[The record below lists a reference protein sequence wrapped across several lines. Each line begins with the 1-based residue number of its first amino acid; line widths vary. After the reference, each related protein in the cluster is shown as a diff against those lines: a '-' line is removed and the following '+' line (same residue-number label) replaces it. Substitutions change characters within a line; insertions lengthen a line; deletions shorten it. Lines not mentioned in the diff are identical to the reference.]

1 MPTTQY
7 PLQVGATILRNAPQP
22 VAGEYV
28 VLEGESYY
36 KIANYDDMP
45 PFFMTIVSDADHWLF
60 ISSTGGLSAG
70 RQNANSA
77 LFPYYTEDQ
86 IAEHADNT
94 GHKTI
99 LLITR
104 DGKLLRW
111 EPFSERDAGAYQLQ
125 RNLYKN
131 VPGNALIFE
140 ENNRDLQLTFRV
152 SWRASSRYGFVVTA
166 DVRNESSE
174 SCQVRVLSG
183 LQNLLPYGVTAQ
195 TQRAFSVLLD
205 GYKRNELDP
214 ATGIGM
220 FSLSSTLTD
229 LAEPSESLQ
238 ATTVWQT
245 GLDGAQYLLSPAQVA
260 AFRQGAGIQPE
271 TDVRGRRA
279 AYFVSAAMTLPPAAK
294 QRWYLVAEVNQDHA
308 QLAALRKELRTSS
321 PAELAARLETD
332 IAAGTANLRTLI
344 ANADGLQVSADQM
357 CTAHHLSNVLF
368 NIMRGGVFAD
378 GYRVA
383 KADFSNFLSTRNR
396 LVFEA
401 NQAFLQALPEQ
412 LTITELRQRAIQS
425 GSTDL
430 ERLCYEYLPL
440 TFSRRHGDPSRP
452 WNTFSI
458 NLRQPDGS
466 RKLDYQGNWR
476 DIFQNWEPLAYSY
489 PEFVENMIS
498 AFLNATTADGYN
510 PYRVTRNGIEWEV
523 PEPENP
529 WANIGY
535 WGDHQIIYLL
545 KLLETAA
552 LLHPGRL
559 PAMLNHRM
567 FSHANVPYRI
577 KPYQEILRDWYSTI
591 DFDWTLE
598 EAIEKRVADIGADGK
613 LAADADGRVVH
624 VTLTEK
630 LLILLLAKFSNFVPE
645 GGIWMNTQRP
655 EWNDANNALVGKGLS
670 VVTLCYLRRFIGFS
684 LEMFEHAKDAQYE
697 ISAEVAQF
705 MQAIRAGLEQFQPAM
720 QSGFSAATRRA
731 FMDVVGEAG
740 SAYRQTYYQH
750 GISGVAA
757 TLTKA
762 EMIAFLELA
771 QAYVEQS
778 IRANRREDGLYH
790 AYNTLRLAD
799 GEASIR
805 NLSLMLEGQVAALSA
820 GLLSGADALNLLRA
834 LRQSDLYRA
843 DQHTYIL
850 YPNRNLPGFL
860 QKNTLSAEQVA
871 DSRLIAAL
879 AANQDATLMTRDV
892 NGDYHFNGTFKNAKQ
907 VNAALAALEKQP
919 QYAELVKQEAAQILD
934 MFETHFDHQAF
945 TGRSGTFFA
954 YEGLGSIYWHMV
966 SKLLLATQENFFN
979 AVARAESAAI
989 IADLAAAYYDIRKGL
1004 GFNKSPDVYGAFP
1017 TDPYS
1022 HTPAGRGAQQP
1033 GMTGQVKEEILTR
1046 FAELGVFIR
1055 DGALSF
1061 APRLLRPQEFL
1072 TQPER
1077 FCYLDV
1083 AGQSQTIDLPT
1094 GSLAFTFCQ
1103 TPIVYR
1109 AAETPQ
1115 RIEVLLADNTQQ
1127 TVIGNQ
1133 LNAELSQHIFARDGS
1148 VRQLTVFTTAQ
1159 YHSLATA

>member
-1 MPTTQY
+1 MMSTSQS
-7 PLQVGATILRNAPQP
+7 PLQVGATILRNTPQP

-28 VLEGESYY
+28 VIDGESYY
-36 KIANYDDMP
+36 KIANYDSMP

-86 IAEHADNT
+86 IAEHAENT
-94 GHKTI
+94 GHKT
-99 LLITR
+99 LLWATCN
-104 DGKLLRW
+104 GKKMRW
-111 EPFSERDAGAYQLQ
+111 EPFSDRDAGAYQLQ

-131 VPGNALIFE
+131 APGNALIFE
-140 ENNRDLQLTFRV
+140 EYNRDLQLTFRV
-152 SWRASSRYGFVVTA
+152 SWRTSSRYGFVVTA
-166 DVRNESSE
+166 ELQNDAAAGR
-174 SCQVRVLSG
+174 QIHVLSG
-183 LQNLLPYGVTAQ
+183 LQNLLPYGVTAL
-195 TQRAFSVLLD
+195 TQRTFSVLLD
-205 GYKRNELDP
+205 AYKRNELDQT
-214 ATGIGM
+214 TGIGM

-238 ATTVWQT
+238 ATTVWQA
-245 GLDGAQYLLSPAQVA
+245 GLDNAQYLLSPAQVA
-260 AFRQGAGIQPE
+260 AFRQGMDIQPE

-279 AYFVSAAMTLPPAAK
+279 AYFAAAALTLPPSTK
-294 QRWYLVAEVNQDHA
+294 QRWYFVAEVNQDHA
-308 QLAALRKELRTSS
+308 QLAALRNELRANS
-321 PAELAARLETD
+321 PAELAARLEAD

-344 ANADGLQVSADQM
+344 ANADGLQVSADQI

-383 KADFSNFLSTRNR
+383 KADFSNFLSARNR
-396 LVFEA
+396 RVFEA
-401 NQAFLQALPEQ
+401 NQAFVQALPEQ

-476 DIFQNWEPLAYSY
+476 DIFQNWEPLAYAY

-552 LLHPGRL
+552 QLHPGRL

-567 FSHANVPYRI
+567 FSHANVPYKI
-577 KPYQEILRDWYSTI
+577 KPYQEILRDWYATI

-598 EAIEKRVADIGADGK
+598 EAIEKRVAEIGADGK
-613 LAADADGRVVH
+613 LAADQSGRVVH

-630 LLILLLAKFSNFVPE
+630 LLILLLAKLSNFVPD

-670 VVTLCYLRRFIGFS
+670 VVTLCYLRRFIGFC
-684 LEMFEHAKDAQYE
+684 LEMFQHANDAQFE

-705 MQAIRAGLEQFQPAM
+705 MQAIRAGLQQFQSVM
-720 QSGFSAATRRA
+720 QSGFSAAARRA
-731 FMDVVGEAG
+731 FMDMTGEAG
-740 SAYRQTYYQH
+740 SAYRQNYYQQ
-750 GISGVAA
+750 GISGATA
-757 TLTKA
+757 TLTKQ
-762 EMIAFLELA
+762 EMLAFLELA

-790 AYNTLRLAD
+790 SYNTLRLAN

-805 NLSLMLEGQVAALSA
+805 NLSLMLEGQVAALSS

-843 DQHTYIL
+843 DQHSYIL

-860 QKNTLSAEQVA
+860 QKNTFSAAHVA

-879 AANQDATLMTRDV
+879 AANQDTTLIARDV
-892 NGDYHFNGTFKNAKQ
+892 NGDYHFNGAFKNAKQ
-907 VNAALAALEKQP
+907 VNAALAALEQQP
-919 QYAELVKQEAAQILD
+919 QYAELVKQEAAKILD

-954 YEGLGSIYWHMV
+954 YEGLGSIYWHMI
-966 SKLLLATQENFFN
+966 SKLLLATQENVF
-979 AVARAESAAI
+979 RALAHGEPANV
-989 IADLAAAYYDIRKGL
+989 IAELAAAYYDIRKGI

-1033 GMTGQVKEEILTR
+1033 GMTGQVKEEVLTR
-1046 FAELGVFIR
+1046 WGELGAIVR
-1055 DGALSF
+1055 NGALTF
-1061 APRLLRPQEFL
+1061 TPRLLRSQEFL
-1072 TQPER
+1072 AQSER
-1077 FCYLDV
+1077 FSYFDV
-1083 AGQSQTIDLPT
+1083 AGQAQAIDLPA
-1094 GSLAFTFCQ
+1094 GSLAFTCCQ
-1103 TPIVYR
+1103 TPVVYR
-1109 AAETPQ
+1109 AAESP
-1115 RIEVLLADNTQQ
+1115 RIEVELADGSMQ
-1127 TVIGNQ
+1127 TLEGTDLTV
-1133 LNAELSQHIFARDGS
+1133 ELSQRIFARDGA
-1148 VRQLTVFTTAQ
+1148 VRRLTVFTSAE
-1159 YHSLATA
+1159 YRE